1 MHTRSAEGGREEREN
16 EVPKE
21 GSAKRPGRWKETTRV
36 FGRREQ
42 VMKKKASRRW
52 HRRSGPGIRSKS
64 YSSQRERHGDEGVIG
79 GVSC

>member
-1 MHTRSAEGGREEREN
+1 MSGREEGLIICILGRPREDERREN

-64 YSSQRERHGDEGVIG
+64 YSSERETR
-79 GVSC
+79 